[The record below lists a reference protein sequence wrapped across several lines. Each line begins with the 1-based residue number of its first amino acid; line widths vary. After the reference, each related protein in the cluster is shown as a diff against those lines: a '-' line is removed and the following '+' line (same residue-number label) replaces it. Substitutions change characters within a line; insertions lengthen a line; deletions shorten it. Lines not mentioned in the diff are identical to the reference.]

1 MQGNTTEI
9 DERNLLRLDALLSH
23 GYGLSPQLVMRS
35 KGLSIEAKAL
45 YSYLSSFAGAGDTA
59 FPSTS
64 RILEELDI
72 SKNRFYKI
80 RKELISWGFISIET
94 TATSAGLRTVY
105 TLPQN
110 PIAIKTEIDE
120 IASRR
125 NEIKSSL
132 VANLHNEDTLSHKGD
147 SESEHLQQSA
157 GNEPCRQ
164 SEAKAQNRGSNLK
177 PCLQSEDEGCLQ
189 SGDKLY
195 IDTNINPK
203 VSIDRSAAH
212 PSDDEGP
219 SDWKVTEGMT
229 DPTQRD
235 DGESDRDANRRDA
248 LDAVPDG
255 TYDPLPT
262 VADGYTLSNSEFE
275 AFNRLCSL
283 SIKTV
288 RGAVRNEAAKQYA
301 KRLGEGYSPATIEKA
316 YIDYAEAYR
325 QNNPSP
331 RFAKQLSDWFV
342 KSDGFAYFA
351 KKPVIRTT
359 TATKATSGQD
369 SDLRAATEAKNDRLT
384 LAATDPTFRD
394 LEAAVSKARS
404 LWGHACMGN
413 MFQESGCHPTALN
426 SSSGAYGIC
435 QWLGGRKTGLEN
447 LAKEKGKDMS
457 DLSVQLD
464 WFWEEFAES
473 CSGWNKAKYKVFCAQ
488 SDLKQCVYLFRSQFE
503 RCGESEA
510 ADANRLAQ
518 AQRIYDALGTSN
530 GTNGIDG
537 NGQDLKKATRRQ
549 KDVVN
554 AANTTKSPGQGWC
567 AAWVTNVFQSA
578 GIGYFGGNACD
589 MCRAYCTST
598 NVRDLKVGMIIADV
612 SHPGTG
618 DAGRLYGHVGIY
630 IGDNKVISNEGAIT
644 IKSLQEFVGFYGKGT
659 GCKWGWLG
667 GVDLSK

>member
-1 MQGNTTEI
+1 
-9 DERNLLRLDALLSH
+9 
-23 GYGLSPQLVMRS
+23 
-35 KGLSIEAKAL
+35 
-45 YSYLSSFAGAGDTA
+45 
-59 FPSTS
+59 
-64 RILEELDI
+64 
-72 SKNRFYKI
+72 
-80 RKELISWGFISIET
+80 
-94 TATSAGLRTVY
+94 
-105 TLPQN
+105 
-110 PIAIKTEIDE
+110 
-120 IASRR
+120 
-125 NEIKSSL
+125 
-132 VANLHNEDTLSHKGD
+132 
-147 SESEHLQQSA
+147 
-157 GNEPCRQ
+157 
-164 SEAKAQNRGSNLK
+164 
-177 PCLQSEDEGCLQ
+177 
-189 SGDKLY
+189 
-195 IDTNINPK
+195 
-203 VSIDRSAAH
+203 
-212 PSDDEGP
+212 
-219 SDWKVTEGMT
+219 
-229 DPTQRD
+229 
-235 DGESDRDANRRDA
+235 
-248 LDAVPDG
+248 
-255 TYDPLPT
+255 
-262 VADGYTLSNSEFE
+262 
-275 AFNRLCSL
+275 
-283 SIKTV
+283 
-288 RGAVRNEAAKQYA
+288 
-301 KRLGEGYSPATIEKA
+301 
-316 YIDYAEAYR
+316 
-325 QNNPSP
+325 
-331 RFAKQLSDWFV
+331 
-342 KSDGFAYFA
+342 
-351 KKPVIRTT
+351 
-359 TATKATSGQD
+359 
-369 SDLRAATEAKNDRLT
+369 
-384 LAATDPTFRD
+384 
-394 LEAAVSKARS
+394 
-404 LWGHACMGN
+404 
-413 MFQESGCHPTALN
+413 
-426 SSSGAYGIC
+426 
-435 QWLGGRKTGLEN
+435 
-447 LAKEKGKDMS
+447 MS